1 MIATSTCLKSMLLA
15 GVIGSSIF
23 ASQAIAQPEPT
34 QQPAATSTN
43 KTVSAAAD
51 SSTKSPAA
59 SMRDQAADKAHAW
72 HVREGGRYQRQW
84 GVDIVGV
91 RRISSGEMLEFR
103 YRVLDVTK
111 AKALNDKRSTAYM
124 VDQATGTKLVVPQM
138 EKVGLLRTTT
148 TPQLNR
154 IYWMVFANP
163 GNLVKPG
170 SLVNVAIGNFHVD
183 GLVAQ

>member
-1 MIATSTCLKSMLLA
+1 MSLTSTCLKSMLLA
-15 GVIGSSIF
+15 GMIGSGIF
-23 ASQAIAQPEPT
+23 ASQATAQPEST
-34 QQPAATSTN
+34 QQPAANSTN
-43 KTVSAAAD
+43 GSV
-51 SSTKSPAA
+51 PAA
-59 SMRDQAADKAHAW
+59 IASSKTSAPAPTRDQVADKAHAW

-103 YRVLDVTK
+103 YRILDVAK

-163 GNLVKPG
+163 GNIVKPG